1 MALEAT
7 QRLRSSWNSCTVKP
21 YFLHVSSTLGASVD
35 EVAVHAGVVAVAMV
49 LWMRLSV
56 VCLVKALSVGGRTEC
71 SSILSRHR
79 LEELRKGGWCWDH
92 PSCLAAA
99 VRPAPSQCGGRDLS
113 AWSWPNR
120 RTPAVLGWGSMR
132 LP

>member
-56 VCLVKALSVGGRTEC
+56 VCLAKALSVGGEDRVLVDSVETP
-71 SSILSRHR
+71 SRR
-79 LEELRKGGWCWDH
+79 VMEGWLVLGS
-92 PSCLAAA
+92 PVLLAAA
-99 VRPAPSQCGGRDLS
+99 VRPAQSQCGGRDLS